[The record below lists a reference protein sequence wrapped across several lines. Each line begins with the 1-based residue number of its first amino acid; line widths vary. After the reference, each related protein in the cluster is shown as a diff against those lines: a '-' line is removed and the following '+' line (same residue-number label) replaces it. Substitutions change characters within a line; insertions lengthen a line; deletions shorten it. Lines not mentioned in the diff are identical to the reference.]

1 MLSFRSRPGVRR
13 LRGLLLVQ
21 RCLAH
26 KNPPPH
32 TEALCLE
39 TWSDPWGGWGS
50 YGRGSSVY
58 HMSRVETKREALCLG
73 TYGDHMGLGVFYE
86 RGTPVCKMP
95 RVETKNTALGQD
107 HRPFV
112 EFPD

>member
-1 MLSFRSRPGVRR
+1 
-13 LRGLLLVQ
+13 
-21 RCLAH
+21 
-26 KNPPPH
+26 
-32 TEALCLE
+32 
-39 TWSDPWGGWGS
+39 
-50 YGRGSSVY
+50 
-58 HMSRVETKREALCLG
+58 MSRVETKREALCLG

-112 EFPD
+112 EFPDG